1 MSALGLS
8 AAKPTPPTFKYSQ
21 DDPMGTSDSQSGD
34 DEVAMVT
41 EGSSDADHIRLCEGV
56 VDQITRLK
64 SLSECV
70 TASERV
76 LGAMQNLISRK
87 VIFCLLASFT
97 LSSSSS
103 STSLEPFIKCLE
115 NIRLLD
121 IKKLIKLLRLV
132 QAGRVDRT
140 PGKELCVLVPG
151 YSTSVNV
158 MECLG
163 KAVSIV
169 ADSGGEAGSQLMQ
182 VRISGILMDGLTYI
196 HIIIMY

>member
-1 MSALGLS
+1 
-8 AAKPTPPTFKYSQ
+8 
-21 DDPMGTSDSQSGD
+21 MGTSDSQSGD

-64 SLSECV
+64 SLSECI

-87 VIFCLLASFT
+87 VIFRLLASFT

-103 STSLEPFIKCLE
+103 SSSSISTSLEPFIKCLE

-140 PGKELCVLVPG
+140 PGKDLCVLVPG

-182 VRISGILMDGLTYI
+182 VRISGIIMGGVTYI
-196 HIIIMY
+196 HIYIMY